1 MVEDIK
7 NDIKKRLNYLNFVSI
22 ASYPALM
29 NMVTQIIDEEFV
41 AIEKRINEL
50 NHELSKKEKIIKD
63 LDAEIKWWMKRQD
76 ASRRE
81 MGIS

>member
-7 NDIKKRLNYLNFVSI
+7 NDIKKRLNDLNFVSI

-41 AIEKRINEL
+41 AIEKRIKDL
-50 NHELSKKEKIIKD
+50 KDELSKKESIIKY
-63 LDAEIKWWMKRQD
+63 LDAEKKWDKMFLDGKWGYH
-76 ASRRE
+76 E
-81 MGIS
+81 